1 MWWVIMSQTSLVNG
15 KVILELKAAKAIDDV
30 HKAQL
35 LNYLRASGLRIG
47 LILNF
52 GTPKLD
58 IKRMIL

>member
-1 MWWVIMSQTSLVNG
+1 
-15 KVILELKAAKAIDDV
+15 
-30 HKAQL
+30 
-35 LNYLRASGLRIG
+35 LRASGLRIG

>member
-1 MWWVIMSQTSLVNG
+1 MSQTSLVNG